1 MTEKLERSETRVRTL
16 QEQLQ
21 LNASEWG
28 TQKAQMKIEITRL
41 QAQVTALMGQL
52 QPTNRTPAKAFSQY
66 IYTLDYPVVLLNQL
80 VCDFLISR

>member
-1 MTEKLERSETRVRTL
+1 MTEKLERRETRVKTL

-28 TQKAQMKIEITRL
+28 IQKAQTKIEITRL

-66 IYTLDYPVVLLNQL
+66 HWSSDSPLDYPVVLLN
-80 VCDFLISR
+80 